1 MKPPVDQAASK
12 ARRMRQL
19 LAAARP
25 VVSPGVFDPVS
36 ARVAES
42 MGFACVA
49 TSGAGLSNAVL
60 GQPDIGLLG
69 LRDNVDACRHI
80 ARSVDI
86 PVMADADTGYG
97 NAVTVY
103 HVVQYFEEAGIVG
116 INIEDQVMPKRCGHM
131 RGKEVVETR
140 EMTLKI
146 AAAIKAKR
154 DPDFII
160 NARTDALAVEGI
172 EGTCRRIREY
182 VAAGADMVY
191 VDAIRGEGDI
201 ARAVEAAGDVPL
213 NINMGL
219 GIRSRPTS
227 PLIGL
232 QRLKELGVARVSMP
246 RVLTSSAIMGMQKA
260 LTALRECI
268 QSGQAVDRPDLAVDI
283 ETIAALMR
291 YDRVSALEQE
301 LLSQELL
308 DRKYGDEPRQ
318 YVIKAGP
325 GTPPGPGGCASGQ

>member
-1 MKPPVDQAASK
+1 
-12 ARRMRQL
+12 MRQL
-19 LAAARP
+19 LATARP

-42 MGFACVA
+42 MGFTSVA

-80 ARSVDI
+80 ARSVSI

-116 INIEDQVMPKRCGHM
+116 INMEDQLMPKRCGHM
-131 RGKEVVETR
+131 RGKELVEAR
-140 EMTLKI
+140 EMTMKI
-146 AAAIKAKR
+146 AAALKAKR

-160 NARTDALAVEGI
+160 NARTDAIAVEGI
-172 EGTCRRIREY
+172 EGTCKRIREY
-182 VAAGADMVY
+182 VAAGADMIY
-191 VDAIRGEGDI
+191 VDAIRGEDDI
-201 ARAVEAAGDVPL
+201 ARAVEAAGPTPV
-213 NINMGL
+213 NINMGF

-227 PLIGL
+227 PLIAL
-232 QRLKELGVARVSMP
+232 KRLKELGVARVSMP

-260 LTALRECI
+260 LTVLRECMRT
-268 QSGQAVDRPDLAVDI
+268 GETVDRQDLAVDM
-283 ETIAALMR
+283 ETITSLMH
-291 YDRVSALEQE
+291 YERVSALEQE
-301 LLSQELL
+301 LLDDEVLG
-308 DRKYGDEPRQ
+308 RKYGDGERQ
-318 YVIKAGP
+318 YVVKSN
-325 GTPPGPGGCASGQ
+325 PPLP

>member
-1 MKPPVDQAASK
+1 MNPTNANAPSR
-12 ARRMRQL
+12 ARLMRQL
-19 LAAARP
+19 LAAHRP

-42 MGFACVA
+42 MGFTSVA

-116 INIEDQVMPKRCGHM
+116 INLEDQLMPKRCGHM
-131 RGKEVVETR
+131 RGKELVEAR
-140 EMTLKI
+140 EMTMKI
-146 AAAIKAKR
+146 AAAVKAKR

-160 NARTDALAVEGI
+160 NARTDAIAVEGI
-172 EGTCRRIREY
+172 ESTCQRIREY
-182 VAAGADMVY
+182 VAAGADMIY
-191 VDAIRGEGDI
+191 VDAIRGEDDI
-201 ARAVEAAGDVPL
+201 ARAVQAAGQTPL
-213 NINMGL
+213 NINMGF

-227 PLIGL
+227 PLISL
-232 QRLKELGVARVSMP
+232 KRLKELGVARVSMP
-246 RVLTSSAIMGMQKA
+246 RVLTSSAIMGMQNA
-260 LTALRECI
+260 LTVLRECMRT
-268 QSGQAVDRPDLAVDI
+268 GEAVDRQDLAVGM
-283 ETIAALMR
+283 ETITALMR
-291 YDRVSALEQE
+291 YERVSALEQE
-301 LLSQELL
+301 LLGDEAL
-308 DRKYGDEPRQ
+308 DRKYGDGERQ
-318 YVIKAGP
+318 YVVKSS
-325 GTPPGPGGCASGQ
+325 PPAS